1 MPDEIVDVGPF
12 NLIMESPDAEDHKA
26 LAQLGTRLDAV
37 ATIARALD
45 CAGVR
50 IPNDQYKIALIAALL
65 STHNPRR
72 PEMVERA
79 QREVFA
85 MELQRLRE
93 QGVSIPL
100 QAWEQT

>member
-1 MPDEIVDVGPF
+1 MIDVGPF
-12 NLIMESPDAEDHKA
+12 TLIMESLDAEDHKA
-26 LAQLGTRLDAV
+26 LIQLGTRLEAV
-37 ATIARALD
+37 ATIARALDALD

-50 IPNDQYKIALIAALL
+50 IPNDHYKIALMAALL
-65 STHNPRR
+65 STHDPRR

-79 QREVFA
+79 RREVFA